1 MNQNNKYKK
10 SVGGNRSD
18 EAEMR
23 KALKEIIRLVEALVD
38 SDERK
43 AEATMLK
50 ILNTALE
57 VVLGGYESGLC
68 LIHLRDLK
76 FYLEVDYFLR
86 RVGWKGIGILFYI
99 LKLRFRYFRCNH
111 PDPWGWSVALFE
123 RN

>member
-10 SVGGNRSD
+10 SAAGNRSN

-23 KALKEIIRLVEALVD
+23 KALKEIIRLVEGWVD

-57 VVLGGYESGLC
+57 VV
-68 LIHLRDLK
+68 
-76 FYLEVDYFLR
+76 
-86 RVGWKGIGILFYI
+86 
-99 LKLRFRYFRCNH
+99 
-111 PDPWGWSVALFE
+111 
-123 RN
+123 

>member
-10 SVGGNRSD
+10 SAGGNRRN

-23 KALKEIIRLVEALVD
+23 GALKKIIRLVEGWVD

-57 VVLGGYESGLC
+57 VV
-68 LIHLRDLK
+68 
-76 FYLEVDYFLR
+76 
-86 RVGWKGIGILFYI
+86 
-99 LKLRFRYFRCNH
+99 
-111 PDPWGWSVALFE
+111 
-123 RN
+123 

>member
-10 SVGGNRSD
+10 SAGGNASN

-23 KALKEIIRLVEALVD
+23 KALQEIIRLVEGWVD

-57 VVLGGYESGLC
+57 VL
-68 LIHLRDLK
+68 
-76 FYLEVDYFLR
+76 
-86 RVGWKGIGILFYI
+86 
-99 LKLRFRYFRCNH
+99 
-111 PDPWGWSVALFE
+111 
-123 RN
+123 

>member
-10 SVGGNRSD
+10 SAGVNRSN

-23 KALKEIIRLVEALVD
+23 KALKEIVRLVEGWVD

-57 VVLGGYESGLC
+57 VV
-68 LIHLRDLK
+68 
-76 FYLEVDYFLR
+76 
-86 RVGWKGIGILFYI
+86 
-99 LKLRFRYFRCNH
+99 
-111 PDPWGWSVALFE
+111 
-123 RN
+123 